1 MGTGAAVRADTD
13 LPAHPVGRR
22 PQSIIFFSDFAV
34 IDYPLQLLHHA
45 LVDVGLEAT
54 PSVKTPL
61 YRIPSHPTPHPS
73 LPLTSF
79 LIITS
84 FL

>member
-1 MGTGAAVRADTD
+1 MRTGAAVRADTD

-61 YRIPSHPTPHPS
+61 YTTP
-73 LPLTSF
+73 PLTRPFPSPP
-79 LIITS
+79 S
-84 FL
+84 